1 MRMVTASGRSRWP
14 IVIGATALVVAIRGG
29 IAYTA
34 TRPTPTPNAAPS
46 TATAPPPPIPAG
58 TAGPGGI
65 GDDVAPT
72 GCLGGQ
78 DRNVNMVL
86 TAQTDAKHTT
96 YGAVEVATAV
106 YRWLWQYPNPPASES
121 DTIGSEVVSSTASA
135 AWKDVAVQYESDE
148 WNTIIADYKATGGSF
163 HTSST
168 NGLWRITEDSTADRV
183 NVELALGYVIDGAL
197 SPTRSTGIGLVLVW
211 EDDAWRIESGTS
223 VDQTKLA
230 AGGTRYTAGC

>member
-14 IVIGATALVVAIRGG
+14 IVIGAAALVIAVGAG

-34 TRPTPTPNAAPS
+34 TYPTPTPNAAPS
-46 TATAPPPPIPAG
+46 AATATPTPSGGSAR
-58 TAGPGGI
+58 GI

-86 TAQTDAKHTT
+86 AAQANAKHTS
-96 YGAVEVATAV
+96 YGAVEVATSV

-121 DTIGSEVVSSTASA
+121 DTIASEVVSSTASA
-135 AWKDVAVQYESDE
+135 AWKDVAAQYESDE
-148 WNTIIADYKATGGSF
+148 WNTIIADYKANGGSF

-211 EDDAWRIESGTS
+211 EDDAWHIQSGTS
-223 VDQTKLA
+223 VDQPRLA